1 MNFHAG
7 SLVRARGREWVVLPG
22 SEGDLLKL
30 RPFGGSGED
39 TTMLYASLELESPKS
54 ALFPPP
60 DPRWAGSHD
69 GARLLRD
76 ASVLKLRTGAGPF
89 RSLGNVA
96 VEPRA
101 YQLVPLMM
109 ALKQKVTRVLIAD
122 DVGVGKTIEAGLI
135 VRELL
140 DRGEI
145 ARCAVLCPPHLV
157 DQWVGELQD
166 RFNIGAEG
174 LTASNAARLERSVPH
189 GALFDHYPFMVV
201 SLDYIKTDRHRDNFL
216 HMAPECVVV
225 DEAHTCTLRGRE
237 QQLRFELL
245 QKLAGD
251 ETRHLLLLTATPHSG
266 DDDAFYNLL
275 SLLNRDFLALK
286 EAGANR
292 QKLRE
297 RLARYFVQRRRKDIE
312 EWRDQNFFPT
322 RMTAEQTY
330 RLSGAWERFFE
341 NVRRYCASL
350 AVRAEEGQGAPL
362 VWFAVLALLR
372 CVSSS
377 PAAAEKALTTK
388 LEGLSV
394 DEGGGEGELPLF
406 DGEPDA
412 LALSDLEPPAGFE
425 GGEEDKR
432 RLQRLIREARSLK
445 GMKDPKFTALAEH
458 LRRLLEEGFRPVV
471 FCRYIAT
478 ANYVA
483 DLLRPLFQGVEIRA
497 VTGELQAEERM
508 ERVAELAE
516 NTARILVATDCLSEG
531 INLQDYFNAVVHY
544 DLAWNPTRHE
554 QREGRI
560 DRFGQKAREVRCSMI
575 YGENNPVDGLIL
587 KVILRKAETIR
598 RELGILVP
606 LPDDGD
612 RVQQALVRAAILK
625 GLGEQ
630 DKKEG
635 KKGKEGAEQ
644 LTFDF
649 GEETPEL
656 LQVEEQWQNA
666 VEKMRSNR
674 TIFAQRSLSPEDVL
688 PEWRREQQVLG
699 APEDVER
706 FVCRALARLGA
717 PLEDKGADGVRRLST
732 VGLPRSLV
740 ERLEAHRVRSGCL
753 IDFRN
758 PPAPDSV
765 QVHRSHPIA
774 TLLADELLE
783 GALGGE
789 PGKREL
795 AARCAVTVTR
805 DVERVTRVY
814 VLRHRHQ
821 LTAMRRGKTHVMMAE
836 ETVTLAFEGVHPPRE
851 LPPERASRLLEVVP
865 SANAGESRIRRSLEE
880 ALEFWEAVR
889 DRVEAIAVL
898 RAETLREDHVRLKDA
913 ANDSGRYEVSACLPV
928 DLLGAYVLLPDE
940 EAL

>member
-297 RLARYFVQRRRKDIE
+297 RLARYFV
-312 EWRDQNFFPT
+312 
-322 RMTAEQTY
+322 
-330 RLSGAWERFFE
+330 
-341 NVRRYCASL
+341 
-350 AVRAEEGQGAPL
+350 
-362 VWFAVLALLR
+362 
-372 CVSSS
+372 
-377 PAAAEKALTTK
+377 
-388 LEGLSV
+388 
-394 DEGGGEGELPLF
+394 
-406 DGEPDA
+406 
-412 LALSDLEPPAGFE
+412 
-425 GGEEDKR
+425 
-432 RLQRLIREARSLK
+432 
-445 GMKDPKFTALAEH
+445 
-458 LRRLLEEGFRPVV
+458 
-471 FCRYIAT
+471 
-478 ANYVA
+478 
-483 DLLRPLFQGVEIRA
+483 
-497 VTGELQAEERM
+497 
-508 ERVAELAE
+508 
-516 NTARILVATDCLSEG
+516 
-531 INLQDYFNAVVHY
+531 
-544 DLAWNPTRHE
+544 
-554 QREGRI
+554 
-560 DRFGQKAREVRCSMI
+560 
-575 YGENNPVDGLIL
+575 
-587 KVILRKAETIR
+587 
-598 RELGILVP
+598 
-606 LPDDGD
+606 
-612 RVQQALVRAAILK
+612 
-625 GLGEQ
+625 
-630 DKKEG
+630 
-635 KKGKEGAEQ
+635 
-644 LTFDF
+644 
-649 GEETPEL
+649 
-656 LQVEEQWQNA
+656 
-666 VEKMRSNR
+666 
-674 TIFAQRSLSPEDVL
+674 
-688 PEWRREQQVLG
+688 
-699 APEDVER
+699 
-706 FVCRALARLGA
+706 
-717 PLEDKGADGVRRLST
+717 
-732 VGLPRSLV
+732 
-740 ERLEAHRVRSGCL
+740 
-753 IDFRN
+753 
-758 PPAPDSV
+758 
-765 QVHRSHPIA
+765 
-774 TLLADELLE
+774 
-783 GALGGE
+783 
-789 PGKREL
+789 
-795 AARCAVTVTR
+795 
-805 DVERVTRVY
+805 
-814 VLRHRHQ
+814 
-821 LTAMRRGKTHVMMAE
+821 
-836 ETVTLAFEGVHPPRE
+836 
-851 LPPERASRLLEVVP
+851 
-865 SANAGESRIRRSLEE
+865 
-880 ALEFWEAVR
+880 
-889 DRVEAIAVL
+889 
-898 RAETLREDHVRLKDA
+898 
-913 ANDSGRYEVSACLPV
+913 
-928 DLLGAYVLLPDE
+928 
-940 EAL
+940 